1 MLKGVQPGRQ
11 GALSEQ
17 VEKLLGYFIILVAL
31 HVLISLAVKM
41 VPSLG
46 SLFAIFL
53 PRDIDAFDSV
63 RREDSLQRISSF
75 LFSPEKYGE
84 ILAALSPIVLYKV
97 YKFRNPVWIVSLLLF
112 AMGLIL
118 SVTRS
123 GIVLFGAGLSLSML
137 YYFNKKMGKTLLL
150 GNLAMVVFSLTAFFK
165 EDFLNDVFTR
175 FATAATTYNDT
186 GSLVETM
193 NRSDVFYDAWDLV
206 VSHVTFLGNG
216 ITAFHFH
223 NLFLTVFY
231 QKGILGA
238 ALFFSVLLFPLIR
251 LVGAMQS
258 QTHRNKELVFAC
270 LLSMFLFLV
279 NETKFEFTR
288 HASYQ
293 QIWWGIMAL
302 YYLAAREQV
311 GPLGRQ
317 PGRGLSG

>member
-1 MLKGVQPGRQ
+1 
-11 GALSEQ
+11 
-17 VEKLLGYFIILVAL
+17 
-31 HVLISLAVKM
+31 
-41 VPSLG
+41 
-46 SLFAIFL
+46 
-53 PRDIDAFDSV
+53 
-63 RREDSLQRISSF
+63 
-75 LFSPEKYGE
+75 
-84 ILAALSPIVLYKV
+84 
-97 YKFRNPVWIVSLLLF
+97 
-112 AMGLIL
+112 
-118 SVTRS
+118 
-123 GIVLFGAGLSLSML
+123 
-137 YYFNKKMGKTLLL
+137 
-150 GNLAMVVFSLTAFFK
+150 
-165 EDFLNDVFTR
+165 
-175 FATAATTYNDT
+175 
-186 GSLVETM
+186 
-193 NRSDVFYDAWDLV
+193 
-206 VSHVTFLGNG
+206 
-216 ITAFHFH
+216 
-223 NLFLTVFY
+223 VFY